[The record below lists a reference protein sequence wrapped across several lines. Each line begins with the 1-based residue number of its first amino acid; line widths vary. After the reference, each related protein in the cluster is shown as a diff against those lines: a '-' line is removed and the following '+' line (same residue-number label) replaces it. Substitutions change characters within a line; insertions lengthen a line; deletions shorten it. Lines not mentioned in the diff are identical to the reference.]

1 MPSIDIVCDDF
12 VVAEPACVAARLGDA
27 GLWRAWW
34 PELRLTP
41 YDDRGPQGVRWTVAG
56 ELTGTAELWLEEVR
70 DGVVVHWYLRA
81 DPTGRGNPRRLRD
94 AYVAAYRDRLWAFK
108 DEIEGGR
115 APGEHR
121 PGWVAAIVS
130 AGGERTR
137 TRQPEGE
144 SMAEQTTSSIT
155 VNASPAQIMDV
166 IADFESYPEW
176 ADSVRET
183 EVLSTGAD
191 GRAKQVRFNVDAG
204 AIKDEYSLD
213 YTWSPTEVRWNLVEA
228 KMLKG
233 MDGAYVLEENGDG
246 STEVTY
252 RLTVDI
258 SIPMIGLLKRKAEK
272 VIIDTAL
279 KGLKTRVES

>member
-1 MPSIDIVCDDF
+1 MPSIDIVCEDF
-12 VVAEPACVAARLGDA
+12 VVADPAYVAARLGDA
-27 GLWRAWW
+27 ALWRAWW
-34 PELRLTP
+34 PKLRLTP
-41 YDDRGPQGVRWTVAG
+41 YHDRGPEGVRWTVAG
-56 ELTGTAELWLEEVR
+56 EMTGTAEWWLEQVR
-70 DGVVVHWYLRA
+70 DGVIVHWYLRA
-81 DPTGRGNPRRLRD
+81 DPTGRTSPRRMRD
-94 AYVAAYRDRLWAFK
+94 AYVAAYRDKLWAFK
-108 DEIEGGR
+108 DDVEGDR
-115 APGEHR
+115 APGERR

-130 AGGERTR
+130 AGGQRTQ
-137 TRQPEGE
+137 TTQPEGE

-166 IADFESYPEW
+166 IADFESYPHW

-183 EVLSTGAD
+183 EVLSTGTD

-233 MDGAYVLEENGDG
+233 MDGAYVLEDNGDG
-246 STEVTY
+246 STDVTY

-279 KGLKTRVES
+279 KGLKNRVES

>member
-12 VVAEPACVAARLGDA
+12 VVAEPASVAARLGDPS
-27 GLWRAWW
+27 LWRDWW
-34 PELRLTP
+34 PGLRLTP
-41 YDDRGPQGVRWTVAG
+41 YDDRGPRGVRWTVAG

-81 DPTGRGNPRRLRD
+81 DPTGRKNPRRLRD
-94 AYVAAYRDRLWAFK
+94 AYVTAYRERLWAFK

-130 AGGERTR
+130 AGGAPTEPK
-137 TRQPEGE
+137 QPEGE